1 VICVRARHPERDRAR
16 AAPAI
21 GPQRAAVARGVNRVA
36 KADRDGTGGAGHIQ
50 SFEGI
55 TIAGIDE
62 APAELEVPR
71 LPSIGRVQDGAQ
83 RSRRPTVLGINKT
96 NLGCIG
102 ACRDGLSYPSG
113 AAIGRVQDGAIAA
126 DPSFCSA
133 HKTDAG
139 VELRGIVT
147 LPRPGSS
154 AVDRLIDT
162 SFRAHDPPSRGA
174 HEVDA
179 DKITE

>member
-1 VICVRARHPERDRAR
+1 MAF
-16 AAPAI
+16 AASTASSPS
-21 GPQRAAVARGVNRVA
+21 
-36 KADRDGTGGAGHIQ
+36 K
-50 SFEGI
+50 GI

-62 APAELEVPR
+62 APADLETPR
-71 LPSIGRVQDGAQ
+71 LPAVGSVQDGAQ
-83 RSRRPTVLGINKT
+83 PSRRPAVLSVDKAD
-96 NLGCIG
+96 LDRIG

-113 AAIGRVQDGAIAA
+113 AAIGSVQDGAIAA

-133 HKTDAG
+133 HKTDAS

-162 SFRAHDPPSRGA
+162 SFRSHDPPGRGA

>member
-1 VICVRARHPERDRAR
+1 MASSR
-16 AAPAI
+16 
-21 GPQRAAVARGVNRVA
+21 
-36 KADRDGTGGAGHIQ
+36 IQ

-62 APAELEVPR
+62 APAELEAPR
-71 LPSIGRVQDGAQ
+71 LPSVGSVQDGAQ
-83 RSRRPTVLGINKT
+83 PSRRPAVLGIDKAD
-96 NLGCIG
+96 LGRIG
-102 ACRDGLSYPSG
+102 ACRDGLSYPSS

-133 HKTDAG
+133 HKTHASI
-139 VELRGIVT
+139 ELRGIVT

-162 SFRAHDPPSRGA
+162 SFRAHDPPGRGA